1 MNALVSTLVKPVTS
15 QNPVTIQMLGI
26 CSALAVTTNLKTA
39 LTMSIAVTFVLGVSS
54 TVVSMMRNHIPSS
67 VRLIIEITIIA
78 ALVIVIDQVLLAF
91 FYELS
96 QVLSV
101 FVGLIVTNCL
111 VLGRTEAFALHN
123 TPLISAVDA
132 LGNALGYSVIMLLVG
147 GIRELFGFGTLF
159 DISVLTTVEQG
170 GWFEPLSVMQTAPS
184 AFFIIGIIIWVIRS
198 IFKSQV
204 ESIETGQT
212 VSRKLVRIPRP

>member
-1 MNALVSTLVKPVTS
+1 MNALVSTLIKPVTS
-15 QNPVTIQMLGI
+15 LNPITVQMLGI

-39 LTMSIAVTFVLGVSS
+39 LTMSIAVTFVLVVSS
-54 TVVSMMRNHIPSS
+54 VVISIMRNQIPSS

-78 ALVIVIDQVLLAF
+78 ALVIVIDQVLLAY

-123 TPLISAVDA
+123 TPFISAVDA
-132 LGNALGYSVIMLLVG
+132 LGNALGYSAIMLLVG

-159 DISVLTTVEQG
+159 DIGVLATVEQG
-170 GWFEPLSVMQTAPS
+170 GWFEPLSFMQTAPS
-184 AFFIIGIIIWVIRS
+184 AFFIIGIIIWAIRS
-198 IFKSQV
+198 IFKTQV
-204 ESIETGQT
+204 ESIESNQPA
-212 VSRKLVRIPRP
+212 SSKLVRMSRP